1 MVKVGIFGGT
11 FDPIHLGHL
20 ITAQSVKEIRKLDKI
35 IFIPAFISPH
45 KSDAVTSS
53 AEHRLNMIKIAIE
66 GIPFFDYSD
75 IEIKRNGISYTVDT
89 LNELKKIYNELEFI
103 IGYDNIFKFHD
114 WKNPDEIF
122 KLATVIV
129 LKRKSSKPPSFWK
142 SIPLG
147 EDRYYEQAVFVQT
160 RGIEISATDIRE
172 RVKHGLP
179 INYLVPPKVMDYIYK
194 YKLYER

>member
-1 MVKVGIFGGT
+1 MSKVGIFGGT

-20 ITAQSVKEIRKLDKI
+20 ITAQSVREIRNLDKI

-75 IEIKRNGISYTVDT
+75 IEIKRNGISFTVDT
-89 LNELKKIYNELEFI
+89 LRELKKIYDNLEFI

-114 WKNPDEIF
+114 WKDPDEIL

-129 LKRKSSKPPSFWK
+129 LKRKSSRPPPF
-142 SIPLG
+142 
-147 EDRYYEQAVFVQT
+147 EDKYYRQAVFVQT

-172 RVKHGLP
+172 RVKKGLP
-179 INYLVPPKVMDYIYK
+179 INFLVPQKVMEYIYK
-194 YKLYER
+194 NKLYEK